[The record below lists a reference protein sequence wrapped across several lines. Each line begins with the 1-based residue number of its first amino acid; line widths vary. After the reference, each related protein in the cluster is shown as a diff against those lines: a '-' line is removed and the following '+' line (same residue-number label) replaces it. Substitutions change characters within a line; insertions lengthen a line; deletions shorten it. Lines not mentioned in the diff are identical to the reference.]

1 MTKEE
6 YENQFSSD
14 DLAEFEKAAAS
25 KGMTGHQL
33 AEYLSADA
41 INNFNKLS
49 DQVELEPPKPLVHGN
64 VIHVEFCSAQRRKH
78 RRTFRAEKSQIPS
91 DILFY
96 SPTRVSSTSPTANPA
111 TVSSTSLDTGFPYSG
126 R

>member
-64 VIHVEFCSAQRRKH
+64 VIHVEFCSAQHRKH

-91 DILFY
+91 GILFY
-96 SPTRVSSTSPTANPA
+96 SPTRVSSTSPA
-111 TVSSTSLDTGFPYSG
+111 VSSTGQNTVFPYSG
-126 R
+126 H